1 MPDPYVVRPDT
12 EFLGRILAQGGED
25 AKKCYQCATCSVV
38 CELSDGGP
46 AFPRKEMVWAQWG
59 LKDRLMADPD
69 VWLCHRCNDCSTHC
83 PRGARPGDVMA
94 AIRRE
99 HVFHYAF
106 PGFLARWLN
115 QPKLL
120 PLMLLIPAVLLGLAF
135 MARESVQ
142 GALGASTLST
152 SRIIYSYSVW
162 FPHWLLIGFFLMFSG
177 LALLAVV
184 IGVGRFW
191 GALKAA
197 DARNGTGMATKGL
210 FASIVS
216 TFKLIFTHQQ
226 FNRCST
232 EQRQFLTHAYVFYG
246 FLATF
251 LVSMWTMTASWNPLI
266 SDTFVY
272 PYNFFSPWRM
282 LGNIGGLAIL
292 IGCLML
298 IWARL
303 SGPGEGKRAVS
314 SSTYFDWA
322 FVGTLLLVVVTG
334 FASEVL
340 HYARLEPHRHFVYF
354 IHLLFVLSLLMYLP
368 YSKFAHMVYRT
379 TAMVY
384 ADYTGRMGTV
394 PASSAPAAVEA
405 PLADKALDEGASAEA
420 TGDGNAGE
428 EPPAEEAATDEP
440 ENVQGEDK

>member
-1 MPDPYVVRPDT
+1 MPDPYVVRPDS

-25 AKKCYQCATCSVV
+25 AKKCFQCATCSVV
-38 CELSDGGP
+38 CDLSDGGP
-46 AFPRKEMVWAQWG
+46 AFPRKEMIWTQWG

-135 MARESVQ
+135 MARDSVQ
-142 GALGASTLST
+142 NALSMSTYST

-162 FPHWLLIGFFLMFSG
+162 FPQWLLIGFFLLFSG
-177 LALLAVV
+177 LALIAVFV
-184 IGVGRFW
+184 GVGRFW

-197 DARNGTGMATKGL
+197 DAANGGRVPTRGL
-210 FASIVS
+210 FTSIGS
-216 TFKLIFTHQQ
+216 TLKLILSHQQ
-226 FNRCST
+226 FSRCT
-232 EQRQFLTHAYVFYG
+232 AEHRQYLPHAYVFYG
-246 FLATF
+246 FVALF
-251 LVSMWTMTASWNPLI
+251 LVSLWTMTAKWNPLI
-266 SDTFVY
+266 PDTFVY
-272 PYNFFSPWRM
+272 PFSFFSPWRI
-282 LGNIGGLAIL
+282 LANIGGLAL
-292 IGCLML
+292 LLGCLML

-303 SGPGEGKRAVS
+303 PGAGDEGKRSVS

-322 FVGTLLLVVVTG
+322 FIVTLLLVTLTG

-340 HYARLEPHRHFVYF
+340 HYARLEPHRHLVYF
-354 IHLLFVLSLLMYLP
+354 IHLLFILTLLMYLP

-384 ADYTGRMGTV
+384 ADYTGRKTAV
-394 PASSAPAAVEA
+394 PVVAAAAS
-405 PLADKALDEGASAEA
+405 
-420 TGDGNAGE
+420 GDVV
-428 EPPAEEAATDEP
+428 AEEAVAGEVASEGESAEEANAEDPAHEEP